1 MDDIDG
7 IPSLAQELSDLELA
21 LLLCLGGQEH
31 CLIETDESSIND
43 VAAELALICSHT
55 FDLEYTVVECSETT
69 SLEEFRDQIC
79 ISTSRTDKLDIER
92 RHRTV
97 NAVIAKNLDHASDS
111 IQLEALELM
120 RSKRLATKA
129 GVLEAPE
136 HFLFVPVVAR
146 DAGQVQPKLNTHLID
161 HLIISHLHESDDGY
175 VYLEDDDD
183 DWHSVGEESL
193 SSVVHRTGTR
203 ESRHP
208 RVQHQLLDKLG
219 TASKAVRVTAE
230 LIRYQQDIV
239 VFLRLSRAVAGGISA
254 RSNIHFTKLA
264 KLLAVIHGIS
274 YLTPSIIAL
283 AAKKVFRHRIVVAK
297 PEDDRS
303 LQYGSDL
310 RAVAKVLEYATPDT
324 ILESVLTLEAPL

>member
-1 MDDIDG
+1 MDDTEDIS
-7 IPSLAQELSDLELA
+7 SLVHDLSDLELA
-21 LLLCLGGQEH
+21 LLLSLGGQEH
-31 CLIETDESSIND
+31 CLIETVQSSIND

-55 FDLEYTVVECSETT
+55 YGLSYTAVDLSDTA
-69 SLEEFRDQIC
+69 SLEEFRQQIC
-79 ISTSRTDKLDIER
+79 RPNWRMEEPNVAP
-92 RHRTV
+92 RHRIFDV
-97 NAVIAKNLDHASDS
+97 VIAKNLDHASNS

-120 RSKRLATKA
+120 RSKRLAT
-129 GVLEAPE
+129 GNILLEAPA
-136 HFLFVPVVAR
+136 HFLFVPVIAR
-146 DAGQVQPKLNTHLID
+146 DAGQVRPKLNTHLTD
-161 HLIISHLHESDDGY
+161 HLIISHFHDSEDGY
-175 VYLEDDDD
+175 TYLEEDD
-183 DWHSVGEESL
+183 DWHSDGQRSL
-193 SSVVHRTGTR
+193 SSVVHKPGAG

-208 RVQHQLLDKLG
+208 SIGLDLLGKLHD
-219 TASKAVRVTAE
+219 ASKTVKVTAE

-264 KLLAVIHGIS
+264 KLLAVIHGID
-274 YLTPSIIAL
+274 YLTPSIVAL

-310 RAVAKVLEYATPDT
+310 TAVAKVLEYATPDT

>member
-1 MDDIDG
+1 MMDDTDSIG
-7 IPSLAQELSDLELA
+7 SLAHELSDLELA

-31 CLIETDESSIND
+31 CLIETDHGSIND

-55 FDLEYTVVECSETT
+55 YGLEYTVVDCSETT

-79 ISTSRTDKLDIER
+79 ISALRTDEHDTEPR
-92 RHRTV
+92 YRTV
-97 NAVIAKNLDHASDS
+97 DAVIAKNLDHASHS
-111 IQLEALELM
+111 TQLEALELM
-120 RSKRLATKA
+120 RSKRLATGN
-129 GVLEAPE
+129 GVLEAPA
-136 HFLFVPVVAR
+136 HFLFVPVIAR
-146 DAGQVQPKLNTHLID
+146 DTDQVRPKLNTHLID
-161 HLIISHLHESDDGY
+161 HLIISHYHDPEDGY
-175 VYLEDDDD
+175 AYLEDDDG
-183 DWHSVGEESL
+183 WHSDGQGSL

-208 RVQHQLLDKLG
+208 SVDFQLLDKLNA
-219 TASKAVRVTAE
+219 ASNAVRVTAE
-230 LIRYQQDIV
+230 LTRYQQDIV

-254 RSNIHFTKLA
+254 RSNVHFTKLA
-264 KLLAVIHGIS
+264 KLVAIIHGIN
-274 YLTPSIIAL
+274 YLTPPIVAL

-310 RAVAKVLEYATPDT
+310 KAVAKVLEYATPDT